1 MSAGIQADGIPS
13 NLVRTSSGRSSR
25 NSSRRSNPP
34 SSPTRGSPGPS
45 SGDRPRQNGSKC
57 KAKVEQ
63 HIPLVNTNC
72 SKGSGKVNLGATTS
86 GDLDEYEPGETD
98 PLPTVREEINLCNY
112 VTDSKA

>member
-1 MSAGIQADGIPS
+1 MSAGIQPDGIPN

-34 SSPTRGSPGPS
+34 SSPTRASPGPS
-45 SGDRPRQNGSKC
+45 NTNKSRQAGSKS
-57 KAKVEQ
+57 KAEQ
-63 HIPLVNTNC
+63 QMPLVNTHC

-86 GDLDEYEPGETD
+86 NDLDEYEPGETD

-112 VTDSKA
+112 VAESKA

>member
-1 MSAGIQADGIPS
+1 MSAGIQADGIPN
-13 NLVRTSSGRSSR
+13 NLVRTSSGRPSR

-34 SSPTRGSPGPS
+34 NSPTRGSPGPS
-45 SGDRPRQNGSKC
+45 RQNGSKC
-57 KAKVEQ
+57 KSKAEHQ
-63 HIPLVNTNC
+63 IPLVNTNC

-112 VTDSKA
+112 VTESKA